1 MNLPRNWGWYLITLL
16 MILTVLPRHQTG
28 TVLASQLNVSVC
40 APHDCGID
48 SRDNFVPTT
57 LKAGDTVVILW
68 NVGDQWVRI
77 SQGWVPGRWILGS
90 DGFPLYDGE
99 QQLKDCHGCWITNRT
114 WFTRYP
120 HASEGK
126 ALYYARGVMEAQA
139 RARGFDLTGYVGGIA
154 TASAAELGSSFW
166 IKGPQGWEGPFLVVD
181 VVQRNHVH
189 NLVMNVD
196 YVVEVDYN
204 TARRWG
210 ILGRGSADIVLSRTP
225 FVLTSRDFG
234 DWWANMARFTPNPEG
249 NWLWTSAWIK

>member
-1 MNLPRNWGWYLITLL
+1 MNLPRNWGWYLIALILL
-16 MILTVLPRHQTG
+16 LTVLPRKQAT
-28 TVLASQLNVSVC
+28 TVLASQLNVRSC
-40 APHDCGID
+40 IEYNC
-48 SRDNFVPTT
+48 STT
-57 LKAGDTVVILW
+57 AVLKARDSVV
-68 NVGDQWVRI
+68 VHEVRGQWVRI

-99 QQLKDCHGCWITNRT
+99 QQLKDCHGCLITNRT

-120 HASEGK
+120 YASEGK

-196 YVVEVDYN
+196 YVAEVDYN

-210 ILGRGSADIVLSRTP
+210 ILGRGGADIVLSRTP
-225 FVLTSRDFG
+225 FALTSRDFG